1 MMLLTWLWTILAD
14 AVPEVPA
21 PPPLPIAPVPPE
33 VTMPSYEGA
42 FIKMFL
48 TLLAL
53 LVVIFF
59 SIWGL
64 KRLARG
70 RVKSSGPG
78 RSIELLEKKAISPKT
93 VLYVIEVGGRQIVLA
108 ESQLEV
114 KAITT
119 FEELIE
125 PKNVE

>member
-1 MMLLTWLWTILAD
+1 MLMTWIWTILAD
-14 AVPEVPA
+14 AVPEVPV
-21 PPPLPIAPVPPE
+21 PPIVPTPPE
-33 VTMPSYEGA
+33 VTIPSYEGA
-42 FIKMFL
+42 FLKMFL

-59 SIWGL
+59 AMWGV

-70 RVKSSGPG
+70 RIKQAGPG
-78 RSIELLEKKAISPKT
+78 RSIELLERKAISPKT
-93 VLYVIEVGGRQIVLA
+93 VLYMIEVGGRQIVLA

-119 FEELIE
+119 FEEVIE
-125 PKNVE
+125 PKIEG